1 MMQTFDTAA
10 PITVVLDIPAGRI
23 AVAAGDH
30 STTTV
35 EVRPADPTKGRDV
48 RAAGQTVVGY
58 ADGVLRI
65 EAATAKNQI
74 FGNSG
79 SVDVTV
85 HVPTGSRVEG
95 RAAAAEFRAA
105 GRLGDLAF
113 DTAQGPVV
121 VEEAASARI
130 EVAAGDVSVG
140 RLTGPAEITVS
151 KGDIRIA
158 EAVRGSV
165 VLRVRAGGIEIGA
178 AAGVSAV
185 LNAGVSYGRVDNRL
199 KNDGAAALEIHATS
213 DYGDIVAHSR

>member
-1 MMQTFDTAA
+1 MQTFDTAG
-10 PITVVLDIPAGRI
+10 PITAILDIPAGRV
-23 AVAAGDH
+23 AVTAADV
-30 STTTV
+30 TETTV
-35 EVRPADPTKGRDV
+35 EVRPADPTRKRDV
-48 RAAGQTVVGY
+48 RAAEQTTVGY

-85 HVPTGSRVEG
+85 RVPAGSRVEG

-105 GRLGDLAF
+105 GRLGDLVF
-113 DTAQGPVV
+113 DTAQGPIV

-130 EVAAGDVSVG
+130 EVAAGDVSLG

-165 VLRVRAGGIEIGA
+165 VLRVRAGAIEIGA

-199 KNDGAAALEIHATS
+199 KNDGTADLEIHATS

>member
-1 MMQTFDTAA
+1 MQTFDTAA

-85 HVPTGSRVEG
+85 HVPAGSRVEG

-105 GRLGDLAF
+105 GRLGELAF

-165 VLRVRAGGIEIGA
+165 VLRVRAGAIEVGA